1 MILKGRIKQI
11 FFFVKCFWDLCTKA
25 SEWEQVWLVS
35 HFRNWER
42 GTASTWLFSSQR
54 KSTVKME
61 KKWSFSLSI
70 QLLYNTLHWRLV
82 GKSPTFTKLSWWRL
96 ETSLIVPKSST
107 ISDLKKKKK
116 NQLPAWLL
124 AINSCTAIPSQFH
137 SYTITTWR
145 LITSKKLYQS
155 ALSARPIVK

>member
-116 NQLPAWLL
+116 KSITSMTSCYKQLH
-124 AINSCTAIPSQFH
+124 C
-137 SYTITTWR
+137 YTITIS
-145 LITSKKLYQS
+145 LLYYHNMTTDHFQK
-155 ALSARPIVK
+155 ALSVSFVCQTHC